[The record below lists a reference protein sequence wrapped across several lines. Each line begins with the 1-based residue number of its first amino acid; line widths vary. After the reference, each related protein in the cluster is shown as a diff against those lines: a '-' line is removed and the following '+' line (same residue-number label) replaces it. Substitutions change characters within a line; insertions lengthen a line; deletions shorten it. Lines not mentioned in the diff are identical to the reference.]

1 MIKTHNINLAGQIF
15 HINEDAYEL
24 LSDYFSKL
32 RNFYINEED
41 KDEIIKDIEARFA
54 ELFLAK
60 GKNYIITKP
69 DVESVVKVMGNPQEF
84 EMDDTNTSTTEN
96 TNSNSYQNNATALNT
111 GKRLYRDM
119 DNSVVAG
126 VCAGISNYLGI
137 ADPIWIRIA
146 FIILTF
152 ATASFWMFV
161 IYPILWFIIPE
172 ALTSTQKLEMKGEP
186 INLSNI
192 EKKIK
197 DDPAI
202 EKSKGVL
209 SQIINFIG
217 SIVLFFFKGLL
228 WFGIGIVI
236 LTGATIVFGL
246 LVALIV
252 LAVLTVMG
260 IPLVNTFFF
269 NSAIDGWML
278 GLGGF
283 LIGIIPIIF
292 IILAIVHVA
301 SKTSK
306 PLKKQIIFPLIG
318 LFLFGFLLLNISSY
332 HAKNLL
338 TEKKKINQN
347 LALNYADINDT
358 LQISM
363 TPSIKDENYNN
374 VNINGVAGLIDFVT
388 EFDDKFVPVEIEI
401 FTSANDSFYV
411 VSEVSANGSNDLE
424 AVNNATSFNHKIVQN
439 KNKIVIDP
447 YISFKHDK
455 VKFRNQKQLI
465 KVYVPEGKVIK
476 WDRRTEKYIDLD
488 KVDIN
493 FEAGDLNQN
502 MQKVKKHKIE
512 INANNS
518 DNNKSTS
525 ANVSIKIDTD
535 DKDINNTISKVEEEI
550 SKALEEAHSDNPNVD
565 VNVNIHDNDNNDEDE
580 DDYYSRQHY
589 IFRMTNGELVPID

>member
-24 LSDYFSKL
+24 LSNYFSTL
-32 RNFYINEED
+32 RNFYSKEED

-60 GKNYIITKP
+60 GKNHIITKD
-69 DVESVVKVMGNPQEF
+69 DVDEVTKLMGNPQEF
-84 EMDDTNTSTTEN
+84 EIDEVNTSTSEN